1 MNQNNDKTFKVI
13 IEGSK
18 KTSKKQLLC
27 ELIQQQFNQNL
38 IGPDF
43 GIEQVQYLKYNIKL
57 QIWDTYKQQDHM
69 KLIIQY
75 YRATN
80 IALLVYDVGQIE
92 TFKLCSM
99 YIEQL
104 RSECPQNTQIMLIG
118 QQFKEERQVN
128 VDEAVVFAEMH
139 SLTYT
144 EINYLEDTTETM
156 SQLKQRIVALAINNE
171 LK

>member
-57 QIWDTYKQQDHM
+57 QIWDIYRQYNHIQQTAT
-69 KLIIQY
+69 Y
-75 YRATN
+75 YRAAN
-80 IALLVYDVGQIE
+80 IVLLVYDVGQME
-92 TFKLCSM
+92 TFKLCSI

-104 RSECPQNTQIMLIG
+104 RSKCPKNVQVLLIG

-128 VDEAVVFAEMH
+128 VDEATIFAEMNK
-139 SLTYT
+139 LIYT
-144 EINYLEDTTETM
+144 EVNYLEDIKDTISLM
-156 SQLKQRIVALAINNE
+156 KQRIIALAINNE
-171 LK
+171 